1 MGTRMLAVVIVAV
14 VIVYHVLR
22 VMASQCSGGGC
33 DWYIPFS
40 LVLPLAAIAL
50 ALVTGALAAY
60 AERDRP
66 ARTIAIAACT
76 LLAFAGSIA
85 GAFVLSDNDAK
96 VWVATV
102 FVLLVPAAVLLT
114 SARQP
119 TRIRS

>member
-1 MGTRMLAVVIVAV
+1 MVGTRMLAVVIVAV

-66 ARTIAIAACT
+66 ARTIA
-76 LLAFAGSIA
+76 FAGSIA